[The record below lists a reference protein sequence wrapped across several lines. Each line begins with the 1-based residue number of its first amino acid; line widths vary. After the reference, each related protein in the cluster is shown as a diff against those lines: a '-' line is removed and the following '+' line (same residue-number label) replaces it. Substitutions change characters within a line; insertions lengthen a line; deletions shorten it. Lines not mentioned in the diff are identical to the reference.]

1 MKSIQLIACFL
12 IFILSSSFANATL
25 REIYVYGVVDGDSLL
40 ARSNKDIKSP
50 KIKIR
55 LWGIDSPEWNQHFSK
70 ESKIFMK
77 KMIQGRYVK
86 IESKGYDK
94 YDRLLAV
101 IYLDNSK
108 TLNLLSIENGYAWV
122 HKYYCDEKI
131 CNKWL
136 LAEDNAKK
144 NRKGLWQDDNPVAP
158 WIWKNKEKKYNK
170 RDN

>member
-1 MKSIQLIACFL
+1 MKSAHIIICFI
-12 IFILSSSFANATL
+12 IFIFGSSFANATVGK
-25 REIYVYGVVDGDSLL
+25 ISVYGVVDGDSLL
-40 ARSNKDIKSP
+40 ARANRDDKGP
-50 KIKIR
+50 KMKIR
-55 LWGIDSPEWNQHFSK
+55 LWGIDSPEWDQHFSK
-70 ESKIFMK
+70 ESKKFMK

-94 YDRLLAV
+94 YGRLLAV

-108 TLNLLSIENGYAWV
+108 TLNLLSIEKGYAWV

-131 CNKWL
+131 CDKWL

-144 NRKGLWQDDNPVAP
+144 SRKGLWQNDNPVAP
-158 WIWKNKEKKYNK
+158 WIWKNKEKNYYK